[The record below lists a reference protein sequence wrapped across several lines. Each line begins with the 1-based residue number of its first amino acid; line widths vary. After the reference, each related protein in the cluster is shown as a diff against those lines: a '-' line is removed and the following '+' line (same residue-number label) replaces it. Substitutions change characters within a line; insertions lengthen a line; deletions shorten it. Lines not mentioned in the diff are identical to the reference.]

1 MKISAG
7 LAVIYQNKIL
17 LVHPTNAPWIGS
29 YGIPKGEIEDG
40 ENLIDA
46 AFRETAE
53 ETGIYFNKE
62 DLLFDNPYCVE
73 YKSNSG
79 QVYKKVYYFLLY
91 LHEPIFPHQFSLQLE
106 EVDWAGFL
114 SYEEAEI
121 KITPRLKEILDYIKT
136 NNS

>member
-46 AFRETAE
+46 AIRETAE
-53 ETGIYFNKE
+53 ETGIYFDKA
-62 DLLFDNPYCVE
+62 DLLHTYANEIE
-73 YKSNSG
+73 YKSKTG
-79 QVYKKVYYFLLY
+79 QVYKKVYYFFIY
-91 LHEPIFPHQFSLQLE
+91 LHEPIFEHQFKLQLE

-114 SYEEAEI
+114 SYEEAET
-121 KITPRLKEILDYIKT
+121 KITPRLKGILDYIRT